1 MVGAFFQLGLGLTEI
16 GFLVFIHLF
25 GLILAQA
32 AAEVGEVG
40 FDAVLL
46 VLVQLLFAFG
56 KSLVHLVGQHL
67 GLIVQIQPLLAAA
80 VLGLVGGSVCH
91 GALDLIFRKVGA
103 AGDGDVLLPAGAKV
117 FGRHFEKFLSNVSHT
132 ALTSGPFLC
141 IQKSIGN
148 MKKIF
153 EKIVEGI
160 LACSGFVTSL
170 TIVLIVV
177 FLFSEALGLFSSK
190 VIEEGY
196 VLALNKENRVSEL
209 TPAQIKDVF
218 DEELTNWNEVGG
230 EDLPIRLFR
239 LEDITQ
245 YYTEEQLG
253 ASYENAGACITELVE
268 RTPGIIAFV
277 PQQFVVRP
285 DSVHLLKDNTI
296 SVKDVFAGA
305 EWFPTATPAAQFGFL
320 PLITGTLWVSL
331 FAILFA
337 LPFGLSVA
345 IYMSEVANSR
355 VRNLLKP
362 IIELLSGIPSVVYGF
377 FGLIVIVP
385 FLQQVF
391 DLPVGESGLAG
402 SIVLAIMALPTIIT
416 VTEDAMRNC
425 PRAMRE
431 ASLALGASQWQTIY
445 KVVIPYSI
453 SGITS
458 GVVLGIG
465 RAVGETMAVLM
476 VTGNAAVI
484 PHTILEPLRTIPA
497 TIAAELGEAP
507 AGGPHYEALF
517 LLGVVL
523 FFISLL
529 INFTVEA
536 VSPRRK

>member
-1 MVGAFFQLGLGLTEI
+1 
-16 GFLVFIHLF
+16 
-25 GLILAQA
+25 
-32 AAEVGEVG
+32 
-40 FDAVLL
+40 
-46 VLVQLLFAFG
+46 
-56 KSLVHLVGQHL
+56 
-67 GLIVQIQPLLAAA
+67 
-80 VLGLVGGSVCH
+80 
-91 GALDLIFRKVGA
+91 
-103 AGDGDVLLPAGAKV
+103 
-117 FGRHFEKFLSNVSHT
+117 
-132 ALTSGPFLC
+132 
-141 IQKSIGN
+141 
-148 MKKIF
+148 MKKLF
-153 EKIVEGI
+153 EKIIEGV
-160 LACSGFVTSL
+160 LACSGFVTSI
-170 TIVLIVV
+170 TIVLIIL
-177 FLFSEALGLFSSK
+177 FLFSEALGLFNSR

-196 VLALNKENRVSEL
+196 VLALNKDNKVSEL

-218 DEELTNWNEVGG
+218 DEEITNWNEVGG
-230 EDLPIRLFR
+230 QDMPIRLFR

-245 YYTEEQLG
+245 YYTEEELG
-253 ASYENAGACITELVE
+253 AAYEHAGVKITELVE

-277 PQQFVVRP
+277 PQQFIVRP
-285 DSVHLLKDNTI
+285 DSVHLLQDNTI

-320 PLITGTLWVSL
+320 PLITGTL
-331 FAILFA
+331 
-337 LPFGLSVA
+337 
-345 IYMSEVANSR
+345 
-355 VRNLLKP
+355 
-362 IIELLSGIPSVVYGF
+362 LLSGIPSVVYGF

-385 FLQQVF
+385 FIQKVF
-391 DLPVGESGLAG
+391 NLPVGESGLAG

-445 KVVIPYSI
+445 KVVIPYSV

-465 RAVGETMAVLM
+465 RAIGETMAVLM

-507 AGGPHYEALF
+507 AGGAHYEALF

-536 VSPRRK
+536 VSARKR